1 VSVATRVEVEV
12 ERVHATAYTIP
23 TDAPE
28 SDGTL
33 EWDSTTIVVVE
44 VEAGGER
51 GLGYTYGPSA
61 LCTFISDELAEV
73 VAGADAL
80 APNRTWV
87 QMGRHI
93 RNAGRPG
100 LGFAAVAAVDTALW
114 DVKARLLELPL
125 ASLLGAVREDV
136 PLYGSGGFT
145 SYSDA
150 RLEEQLGGWADDGF
164 RFVKMKVGR
173 DRDRDLERVQVA
185 RSAIGD
191 AELFVDANGALAR
204 KEALRFAHACAEQ
217 HGVTYFEEPVSS
229 DDREGLRLLRDRAPQ
244 AIAAGEY
251 AYTLAD
257 FARLVDVVDV
267 LQADVT
273 RCGGITGFLQAAALA
288 HAHQVEFSAH
298 TAPALHAHV
307 CCAVQPFA
315 HLEWFHDHVRIEAML
330 FDGVLEPV
338 DGSLHP
344 DQTRPGNGLELKR
357 VEAER
362 WRAS

>member
-1 VSVATRVEVEV
+1 MSVATRVEAAV
-12 ERVHATAYTIP
+12 ERVDAFAYTIP

-44 VEAGGER
+44 VEAGDER
-51 GLGYTYGPSA
+51 GLGYTYGPPA
-61 LCTFISDELAEV
+61 LGTFICKELAEV
-73 VAGADAL
+73 VAGTDAF
-80 APNRTWV
+80 APNGTWAN
-87 QMGRHI
+87 MSRHI

-100 LGFAAVAAVDTALW
+100 VGFAAIAAVDTALW
-114 DVKARLLELPL
+114 DVKARLLDLPL
-125 ASLLGAVREDV
+125 ASLLGTVRQDV

-150 RLEEQLGGWADDGF
+150 QLEEQLGGWVDAGF

-173 DRDRDLERVQVA
+173 EPDRDLARVRVA
-185 RSAIGD
+185 RSAIGG
-191 AELFVDANGALAR
+191 AELFVDANGALGR
-204 KEALRFAHACAEQ
+204 KQALRFANACAE

-251 AYTLAD
+251 AFTLAD
-257 FARLVDVVDV
+257 FVRLVDVVDV

-288 HAHQVEFSAH
+288 HAHQPEFSAH

-307 CCAVQPFA
+307 CCAVPSFA
-315 HLEWFHDHVRIEAML
+315 HLEWFHDHVRIESML

-338 DGSLHP
+338 DGALHP
-344 DQTRPGNGLELKR
+344 DLTRPGNGLELKR
-357 VEAER
+357 QDAER

>member
-1 VSVATRVEVEV
+1 MSVATRVEAAV
-12 ERVHATAYTIP
+12 ERVDAFVYTIP

-51 GLGYTYGPSA
+51 GLGYTYGPPA
-61 LCTFISDELAEV
+61 LGRFICEELAEV
-73 VAGADAL
+73 VAGADAFG
-80 APNRTWV
+80 PNGTWAH
-87 QMGRHI
+87 MGRHI

-100 LGFAAVAAVDTALW
+100 VGFAAIAAVDTALW
-114 DVKARLLELPL
+114 DLKARLLDLPL
-125 ASLLGAVREDV
+125 ASLLGTVRQDV

-150 RLEEQLGGWADDGF
+150 QIEEQLGGWADAGF

-173 DRDRDLERVQVA
+173 EPDRDLARVRVA

-191 AELFVDANGALAR
+191 IELFVDANGAFSR
-204 KEALRFAHACAEQ
+204 KGALWFAHACAE

-251 AYTLAD
+251 AYTLPD
-257 FARLVDVVDV
+257 FVRLVDVVDI

-288 HAHQVEFSAH
+288 HAHQLEFSAH

-307 CCAVQPFA
+307 CCAVPSFA
-315 HLEWFHDHVRIEAML
+315 HLEWFYDHVRIESML

-338 DGSLHP
+338 DGKLQP
-344 DQTRPGNGLELKR
+344 DLTRSGNGLELKR
-357 VEAER
+357 QDAER

>member
-1 VSVATRVEVEV
+1 MSVATRAEAAV
-12 ERVHATAYTIP
+12 ERVDAAAYTIP

-51 GLGYTYGPSA
+51 GLGYTYAPAASGR
-61 LCTFISDELAEV
+61 FICEELAEI
-73 VAGADAL
+73 VAGADAF
-80 APNRTWV
+80 APDGTWAH
-87 QMGRHI
+87 MGRHI
-93 RNAGRPG
+93 RNMGRPG
-100 LGFAAVAAVDTALW
+100 LGFDAVAAVDTALW
-114 DVKARLLELPL
+114 DLKARLLDLPL
-125 ASLLGAVREDV
+125 VSLLGPVREDV

-145 SYSDA
+145 SYSDG

-164 RFVKMKVGR
+164 GFVKMKVGR
-173 DRDRDLERVQVA
+173 EPDRDLARVRVA
-185 RSAIGD
+185 RSAIGE
-191 AELFVDANGALAR
+191 AELFVDANGALDR
-204 KEALRFAHACAEQ
+204 KQALRFAHACAE

-229 DDREGLRLLRDRAPQ
+229 DDRDGLRLLRDRAPQ

-251 AYTLAD
+251 AYTPAD
-257 FARLVDVVDV
+257 FVRLVDVVDV

-273 RCGGITGFLQAAALA
+273 RCGGYTGFLRAAALA

-307 CCAVQPFA
+307 CCAVPSFA
-315 HLEWFHDHVRIEAML
+315 HLEWFHDHVRIESML
-330 FDGVLEPV
+330 FDGVLEPA
-338 DGSLHP
+338 DGKLRP
-344 DQTRPGNGLELKR
+344 DTTRPGHGLELKR
-357 VEAER
+357 QDAER

>member
-1 VSVATRVEVEV
+1 MNVATRVEAAV
-12 ERVHATAYTIP
+12 ERVHATAYRIP
-23 TDAPE
+23 TDRPE

-44 VEAGGER
+44 VVADGGL
-51 GLGYTYGPSA
+51 GLGYTYGPAA
-61 LCTFISDELAEV
+61 LATLIHDELAEV
-73 VAGADAL
+73 VSGADAL
-80 APNRTWV
+80 APSGTWAH
-87 QMGRHI
+87 MGHHI
-93 RNAGRPG
+93 RNMGRPG
-100 LGFAAVAAVDTALW
+100 LGLMAIAAVDTALW
-114 DVKARLLELPL
+114 DLKARLLDLPL

-150 RLEEQLGGWADDGF
+150 QLEAQLGGWADAGF

-173 DRDRDLERVQVA
+173 EPERDPARVRVA

-191 AELFVDANGALAR
+191 AELFVDANGAFAR
-204 KEALRFAHACAEQ
+204 KQALRFAHDCVDD
-217 HGVTYFEEPVSS
+217 GVTYFEEPVSS
-229 DDREGLRLLRDRAPQ
+229 DDRDGLRLLRDRAPQ

-257 FARLVDVVDV
+257 FVRLVDVVDV

-288 HAHQVEFSAH
+288 HAHELEFSAH

-307 CCAVQPFA
+307 CAAVQPFS
-315 HLEWFHDHVRIEAML
+315 HLEWFHDHVRVESLL

-338 DGSLHP
+338 DGALRP
-344 DQTRPGNGLELKR
+344 DLTRPGNGLELKR
-357 VEAER
+357 EDAER

>member
-1 VSVATRVEVEV
+1 MSVATRAEAAV
-12 ERVHATAYTIP
+12 ERVDASAYTIP

-51 GLGYTYGPSA
+51 GLGYTYAPSA
-61 LCTFISDELAEV
+61 LGRFICEELQEV

-80 APNRTWV
+80 APSGTWAH
-87 QMGRHI
+87 MGRHI
-93 RNAGRPG
+93 RNMGRPG

-114 DVKARLLELPL
+114 DLKARLLDLPL
-125 ASLLGAVREDV
+125 VSLLGAVREDV

-150 RLEEQLGGWADDGF
+150 RLEEQLGGWSDDGF
-164 RFVKMKVGR
+164 RFVKMKTGR
-173 DRDRDLERVQVA
+173 EPDRDLARVRVA
-185 RSAIGD
+185 RSAIGE
-191 AELFVDANGALAR
+191 AELFVDANGALDR
-204 KEALRFAHACAEQ
+204 KQALRFAHAYAE

-251 AYTLAD
+251 AYTPAD
-257 FARLVDVVDV
+257 FVRLVDVVDV

-273 RCGGITGFLQAAALA
+273 RCGGYTGFLQAAALA

-307 CCAVQPFA
+307 CCAVPSVA
-315 HLEWFHDHVRIEAML
+315 HLEWFHDHVRIESML

-338 DGSLHP
+338 DGKLRP
-344 DQTRPGNGLELKR
+344 DITRPGHGLELKR
-357 VEAER
+357 QDAER